1 MKERVEGLV
10 AQFPDKELDGILISA
25 SENRR
30 YLSGFSGSAGYLFI
44 TKDNAVLVTDSRYTE
59 QATNQSPGFEVRQ
72 VRSGWGWLVE
82 ELKASGAKKVGF
94 ESQDMTVSSY
104 NSLID
109 AIKGD
114 SQLGDVSLV
123 PAPGLAENQRVIK
136 DEEELA
142 MLQLA
147 IDAADK
153 AMDQVCPAITAGMT
167 EREVAWQMESAM
179 RNAGA
184 DTISFDTIVAA
195 GPNGAM
201 AHHQPTDYVIKHG
214 DPIVIDMGAKV
225 GGYCS
230 DLSRSIAV
238 GEPDETFKKIYDIV
252 LGAQLTAI
260 NTVKVGMTGEEADS
274 LSRGVIAEADYGD
287 NFGHSLGHGV
297 GLVIHENPRV
307 GPKSTDVLALNTVF
321 TIEPG
326 IYITGWGGIRIEDI
340 VILREEG
347 AVPLSKAGV
356 CKHSWRVFRRG
367 PRAKVPPACHRQTIS
382 GPRQ

>member
-1 MKERVEGLV
+1 MKERVEGIV
-10 AQFPDKELDGILISA
+10 AQFSDQELDGVLISA
-25 SENRR
+25 PENRR

-44 TKDNAVLVTDSRYTE
+44 TRDRAVLVTDSRYSE
-59 QATNQSPGFEVRQ
+59 QATNQSPDFEVKQ
-72 VRSGWGWLVE
+72 VRGGWGWLVE
-82 ELKASGAKKVGF
+82 ELKASGVKKVGF

-109 AIKGD
+109 AVKGD
-114 SQLGDVSLV
+114 SFLGDVSLV
-123 PAPGLAENQRVIK
+123 PAPGLAENQRIIK
-136 DEEELA
+136 DKEELA
-142 MLQLA
+142 LLQRA
-147 IDAADK
+147 IDAADR
-153 AMDQVCPAITAGMT
+153 AMDQVCPAITPGMT
-167 EREVAWQMESAM
+167 EREVAWKMETAM

-195 GPNGAM
+195 GSNGAM
-201 AHHQPTDYVIKHG
+201 AHHQPTDYAIKYG
-214 DPIVIDMGAKV
+214 DPVVIDMGARV

-274 LSRGVIAEADYGD
+274 LSRNVIAEAGYGD

-307 GPKSTDVLALNTVF
+307 GPRSPDVLDLNTVF
-321 TIEPG
+321 TVEPG
-326 IYITGWGGIRIEDI
+326 IYLTGWGGIRIEDI
-340 VILREEG
+340 VILREDG
-347 AVPLSKAGV
+347 AVPLSKA
-356 CKHSWRVFRRG
+356 
-367 PRAKVPPACHRQTIS
+367 AK
-382 GPRQ
+382 

>member
-1 MKERVEGLV
+1 MKERVDGIV
-10 AQFPDKELDGILISA
+10 AQFPDQELDAVLISA
-25 SENRR
+25 PENRR

-44 TKDNAVLVTDSRYTE
+44 TKDNALLVTDSRYTE
-59 QATNQSPGFEVRQ
+59 QAAKQCPAFQVKQ
-72 VRSGWGWLVE
+72 VRGGWDWLVE
-82 ELKASGAKKVGF
+82 ELKSSGVKKVGF

-114 SQLGDVSLV
+114 SGLGGVSMV
-123 PAPGLAENQRVIK
+123 PAPGLAENQRIIK
-136 DEEELA
+136 DKEELS

-153 AMDQVCPAITAGMT
+153 AMDQVCPAITPGMT
-167 EREVAWQMESAM
+167 EKEVAWKMEMAM
-179 RNAGA
+179 RDAGA
-184 DTISFDTIVAA
+184 DAISFDTIVAA

-201 AHHQPTDYVIKHG
+201 AHHQPSDYVIKQG

-230 DLSRSIAV
+230 DLSRSISV
-238 GEPDETFKKIYDIV
+238 GEADETFKKIYDIV

-260 NTVKVGMTGEEADS
+260 NTVKVGMTGEETDS
-274 LSRGVIAEADYGD
+274 LSRDVIAEAGYGD

-307 GPKSTDVLALNTVF
+307 GPRSTDILELNTVF
-321 TIEPG
+321 TVEPG
-326 IYITGWGGIRIEDI
+326 IYLTGWGGIRIEDI
-340 VILREEG
+340 VILREGG
-347 AVPLSKAGV
+347 AVPLSKAS
-356 CKHSWRVFRRG
+356 K
-367 PRAKVPPACHRQTIS
+367 
-382 GPRQ
+382 